1 MVISGDPHL
10 LRKESHDSP
19 IPYILKKTA
28 IITTALTIAGL
39 SWYVAIA
46 WTTESDLTAI
56 YNCSTFFAY
65 MFSVP
70 LLGDK
75 VRLDKVISVIVA
87 FAGVLVIAYGDS
99 KSEGNGQEA
108 SNRAAG
114 NIAIGI
120 GSVLYGLYEVLYKK
134 LACPPEGV
142 SPGRGVLFANTFGS
156 CIGLFTALVLWIPL
170 PILHVT
176 GIEKFEFPTGGAS
189 YLLAISTLSNA
200 GAYEPPSRSK
210 PLS

>member
-1 MVISGDPHL
+1 MVMSGDQHL
-10 LRKESHDSP
+10 MSKESHQSP

-28 IITTALTIAGL
+28 FVTTALTIAGG
-39 SWYVAIA
+39 SWYLAIG

-65 MFSVP
+65 AFSVP

-75 VRLDKVISVIVA
+75 LRLDKVISVIVA

-99 KSEGNGQEA
+99 SSEDGQDSNEA
-108 SNRAAG
+108 TNRLAG
-114 NIAIGI
+114 NIVIGV

-134 LACPPEGV
+134 LACPPDGV
-142 SPGRGVLFANTFGS
+142 SPGRGVIFANTFGS
-156 CIGLFTALVLWIPL
+156 CIGLFTLFVLWIPL

-176 GIEKFEFPTGGAS
+176 GIEKFEIPTGGAS

-200 GAYEPPSRSK
+200 GLSK
-210 PLS
+210 LHRCID